1 MFASV
6 ILSHSYLQM
15 NDDDEVNEDDPDI
28 IFAVQV
34 RSSTSSMKIVSTSSI
49 KIARAPLFFD
59 CGWALFGNRVAG
71 KRSRA
76 PLSDLG
82 DRHEEG

>member
-1 MFASV
+1 MAPRVGGGGESWNLLFASV

-49 KIARAPLFFD
+49 KIARAPL
-59 CGWALFGNRVAG
+59 
-71 KRSRA
+71 
-76 PLSDLG
+76 SDLG
-82 DRHEEG
+82 DRHKEG